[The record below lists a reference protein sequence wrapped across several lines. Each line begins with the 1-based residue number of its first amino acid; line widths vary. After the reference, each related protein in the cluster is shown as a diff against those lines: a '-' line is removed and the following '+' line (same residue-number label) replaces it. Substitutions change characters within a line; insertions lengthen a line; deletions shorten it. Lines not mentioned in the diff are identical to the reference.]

1 MNKILLA
8 FATLIVLA
16 ACSQKPTATTDTGNK
31 GDISGIAFEV
41 AKNYFFKNNQEI
53 PSSPKITTAEEFGK
67 LFGMATTMG
76 EDVSGSRGGEVRPLE
91 DVSGLRG
98 GKVRLREDVS
108 GLREGEVRPLE
119 DVFWVARRRR
129 KQISGRFLLEYASN
143 WIIFC
148 TFAAATRLIW

>member
-16 ACSQKPTATTDTGNK
+16 ACSQKPTAT
-31 GDISGIAFEV
+31 
-41 AKNYFFKNNQEI
+41 
-53 PSSPKITTAEEFGK
+53 PKITTAEEFGK

-76 EDVSGSRGGEVRPLE
+76 EDVSGSRGG
-91 DVSGLRG
+91 
-98 GKVRLREDVS
+98 KVRLREDVFWVARRKS
-108 GLREGEVRPLE
+108 EAAGGC
-119 DVFWVARRRR
+119 FWVARRRR